1 MASNYNHISRPA
13 VITVINGSARV
24 ILRRENEQ
32 DLLNL
37 DVDQPPRQI
46 S

>member
-1 MASNYNHISRPA
+1 
-13 VITVINGSARV
+13 VINGTARV